1 MSPRVDRR
9 IAIRFVLAECA
20 QAISGLI
27 ATVVF
32 KIPLHS
38 NSVYEIKGDV
48 VALCSHLRYN
58 YTDHFAAHKLEPCNG
73 IMSCAYCA
81 TLQLPKCL
89 HSAYLAV
96 IYYLSLWHYLQQ
108 ESFYKLQ
115 SIGPVERAL
124 VVVRFL

>member
-48 VALCSHLRYN
+48 VALCSHLRYD
-58 YTDHFAAHKLEPCNG
+58 YTDHFVARKLEPCNG

-81 TLQLPKCL
+81 TQQLPKCL
-89 HSAYLAV
+89 HSAYISLLSIPLA
-96 IYYLSLWHYLQQ
+96 LSPAGIIL
-108 ESFYKLQ
+108 
-115 SIGPVERAL
+115 
-124 VVVRFL
+124 